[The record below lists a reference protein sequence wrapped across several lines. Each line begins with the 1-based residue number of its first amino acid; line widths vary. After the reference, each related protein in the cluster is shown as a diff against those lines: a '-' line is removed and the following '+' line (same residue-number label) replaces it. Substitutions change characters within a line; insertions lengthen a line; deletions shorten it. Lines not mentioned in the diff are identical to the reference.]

1 MEFPPEIQAIIRGYS
16 LPRFKYFREYNRMVL
31 YKGEWPAMRTMLET
45 NPVSVLD
52 ALEAFDQAAEAFI
65 VSRRAFK
72 WKKTMEWK
80 LFKRLELDFY
90 QKRLALM
97 KAERLLH
104 SIISDP
110 TYPRECRLEY
120 RI

>member
-16 LPRFKYFREYNRMVL
+16 LPWFKYFREYKRMVL
-31 YKGEWPAMRTMLET
+31 YKGEWRAMRTMLET
-45 NPVSVLD
+45 NPTSVLD
-52 ALEAFDQAAEAFI
+52 ALEAFDRAAEDFI

-72 WKKTMEWK
+72 WKKTMEWT

-97 KAERLLH
+97 KAERVLH
-104 SIISDP
+104 CIIPDP
-110 TYPRECRLEY
+110 TYPRECKVEY